1 MKKSILRKILF
12 VVLFTVIGLILLQ
25 FPFTK
30 IMGSKQAFSGFD
42 FFGPIS
48 GGFLGSWPAVI
59 SVVVV
64 KFFNNIIHGN
74 QWDITAVIRLFPMA
88 FAALYFGAKK
98 SKKLIA
104 VAPALCMILF
114 WLHPEGQKAW
124 FFALYWLI
132 PIFCAFKRDR
142 LILNSLGS
150 TFTAQA
156 IGSVAFLYAFNLP
169 AAVWIALIP
178 IVAVERGLFTIGI
191 WASYIIVNTVLNKLA
206 KRVDLSELKLSEK
219 YVWGKKFLMK
229 WS

>member
-1 MKKSILRKILF
+1 MKNNLLRKILF
-12 VVLFTVIGLILLQ
+12 VVLFAVAGLLLLQ

-30 IMGSKQAFSGFD
+30 IMGSKQAFTAFD

-48 GGFLGSWPAVI
+48 GGFLGSWPAVV
-59 SVVVV
+59 SVIFV

-74 QWDITAVIRLFPMA
+74 QWDVIAVIRLFPMA

-98 SKKLIA
+98 SKKL
-104 VAPALCMILF
+104 VAIVPLICMILF
-114 WLHPEGQKAW
+114 WMHPEGQKAW

-132 PIFCAFKRDR
+132 PIVCVFKRNR

-156 IGSVAFLYAFNLP
+156 VGSVAFLYAFNLP

-178 IVAVERGLFTIGI
+178 IVAVERGLFTVGI
-191 WASYIIVNTVLNKLA
+191 WASYTIFNTALNRLA
-206 KRVDLSELKLSEK
+206 KRVDLS
-219 YVWGKKFLMK
+219 
-229 WS
+229 